1 MARRRFFVGSIR
13 NGRAEL
19 TGDEARHLT
28 RVLRVE
34 PGQQYEISDNQ
45 RAWLAEVESARKEHI
60 VFRMLEAL
68 DREAEEVRVTLLAAL
83 VKFDRYELLLEKAT
97 ELGVSAIV
105 PVQTARSER
114 GLEHAAPKRIERW
127 RKIAMEASQQSR
139 RAHLPEIEEPAG
151 FKSAIER
158 QAVTRLFLDE
168 GRDGMP
174 LLKAL
179 PDRRSVEDS
188 IAVLT
193 GPEGGW
199 TDAERESAVSA
210 GWVRV
215 SLGRR
220 ILRAET
226 AAMAAVAIIQAA
238 WQIE

>member
-1 MARRRFFVGSIR
+1 MARRRFFVDSIR

-19 TGDEARHLT
+19 TGEEARHLT

-34 PGQQYEISDNQ
+34 PGQHYEISDN
-45 RAWLAEVESARKEHI
+45 RHAWVAEVESARKEHI
-60 VFRMLEAL
+60 IFRMLEAL
-68 DREAEEVRVTLLAAL
+68 DPESDGVRVTLLASMI
-83 VKFDRYELLLEKAT
+83 KFDRYELLLEKAT
-97 ELGVSAIV
+97 ELGVSVIV

-139 RAHLPEIEEPAG
+139 RSHLPEIEEPVE
-151 FKSAIER
+151 FKAAIDR
-158 QAVTRLFLDE
+158 KAAARLFLDE
-168 GRDGMP
+168 ARDGTP

-179 PDRRSVEDS
+179 PDARTAEDTV
-188 IAVLT
+188 AVLT

-199 TDAERESAVSA
+199 TDAEREAAIAA
-210 GWVRV
+210 GWRQV

-226 AAMAAVAIIQAA
+226 AAIAALALIQAA

>member
-1 MARRRFFVGSIR
+1 MDSIR

-19 TGDEARHLT
+19 TGDDARHLT

-34 PGQQYEISDNQ
+34 AGQQYEISDNQ
-45 RAWLAEVESARKEHI
+45 RAYLAEVESARKEYI
-60 VFRMLEAL
+60 VFRTVEAL
-68 DREAEEVRVTLLAAL
+68 GPEPDEVRVTLLAAL
-83 VKFDRYELLLEKAT
+83 VKFDHYELLVEKAT
-97 ELGVSAIV
+97 ELGASVIV
-105 PVQTARSER
+105 PVRAARSEH
-114 GLEHAAPKRIERW
+114 GLERAALKRIDRW

-139 RAHLPEIEEPAG
+139 RAHLPGIEEPVE
-151 FKSAIER
+151 FQSAIAR
-158 QAVTRLFLDE
+158 QAGSRLFLDE
-168 GRDGMP
+168 ARCGMP

-179 PDRRSVEDS
+179 PDACSAEDS

-199 TDAERESAVSA
+199 ADAEREAAIAA
-210 GWVRV
+210 GWTQV

-226 AAMAAVAIIQAA
+226 AAIAALALIQAA